1 MSRAFAVVVVAA
13 VLLCT
18 ISARGATID
27 GFKPSPYFEEQTLEL
42 TPDDGV
48 RVVVNAPG
56 DFDPARPT
64 QLVVFALPNGNT
76 IEQTL
81 GCVTTPGM
89 DWHFD
94 IQHVAAQT
102 RMVRRTMSDQNVV
115 VAAVGADT
123 KSWPAWRGKR
133 PDAPSRIRKIVDAI
147 AAKVPGKPLQ
157 IALTCH
163 SGGGA
168 FLFSFIDGGDAIP
181 ANVNRIAWLD
191 AVYAYDDAEHHHGDK
206 LIAWLKGDDSRTMVV
221 ISYDD
226 RNITLNGKKVVSDTG
241 GTYRASHRMIDR
253 FNRDV
258 PLAESRQGDFARFV
272 GLDGRVTFLIHPNPE
287 VKILHTV
294 LVERNG
300 LIEALTLSTPAQ
312 DKWGGEFWG
321 PRAYTSLIQPAPAT
335 RPSKPTTTKAS
346 PVRWSATIQI
356 PPRPANAPGGKAFA
370 ESIADLPPKAREAA
384 VVQEIT
390 RGNIPDFLRKLR
402 PVTTMSGGHTCEVQV
417 MPDYLAIGSDD
428 DFLRMPMTPASAMMI
443 ADAFGFSLTT
453 TKLADAIYEQADVK
467 LEPKPLTEH
476 RDAVQTFAQHNAII
490 EEQRAGK
497 KLGLLVAGIK
507 KDVVITNKLTEKPN
521 KVAIYGWHKPDG
533 KPIQPLYTGHVD
545 WYVDYSHGIRLVSR
559 TETLDGKEVDLF
571 DVLADPQTCAILGED
586 QPITRGAATY
596 DASRE

>member
-1 MSRAFAVVVVAA
+1 MSRAIAFLAPLVV
-13 VLLCT
+13 LTFGLH
-18 ISARGATID
+18 GAPID
-27 GFKPSPYFEEQTLEL
+27 GFKPAPYFEDQMLEL
-42 TPDDGV
+42 TPDEAV
-48 RVVVNAPG
+48 RVLINAPG

-64 QLVVFALPNGNT
+64 QLVIFALPNGNT

-102 RMVRRTMSDQNVV
+102 RLVRKAMPDQNIV

-133 PDAPSRIRKIVDAI
+133 PDAPTRIRKIVDTI
-147 AAKVPGKPLQ
+147 AARIPGKPLT

-168 FLFSFIDGGDAIP
+168 FLFSFIDGGGAIP
-181 ANVNRIAWLD
+181 ANINRIAWLD
-191 AVYAYDDAEHHHGDK
+191 AIYAYDEPEKHHGDK
-206 LIAWLKGDDSRTMVV
+206 LIAWLKGDASRAMVV

-226 RNITLNGKKVVSDTG
+226 RNITLNGKKVVSETG
-241 GTYRASHRMIDR
+241 GTYRSSHRMIDR

-258 PLAESRQGDFARFV
+258 PLAESMQGDFARFA

-287 VKILHTV
+287 LKILHTV

-300 LIEALTLSTPAQ
+300 LIEALTLNTPAQ
-312 DKWGGEFWG
+312 GKWAGQFWG

-335 RPSKPTTTKAS
+335 QPSTSTTKTF
-346 PVRWSATIQI
+346 PTNTSAAIPI

-370 ESIADLPPKAREAA
+370 ESIDDLPPNGREAA
-384 VVQEIT
+384 VVQEVL
-390 RGNIPDFLRKLR
+390 RGNVPAFLRKLH
-402 PVTTMSGGHTCEVQV
+402 PVTLKSGNHTCVVQV
-417 MPDYLAIGSDD
+417 MPDYLAIGSNA

-453 TKLADAIYEQADVK
+453 TKIADAVYEQADVK
-467 LEPKPLTEH
+467 LEPRPLTEN
-476 RDAVQTFAQHNAII
+476 RDAVKTFAQHNRII
-490 EEQRAGK
+490 EEQRGGK
-497 KLGLLVAGIK
+497 SLGALVAGIK
-507 KDVVITNKLTEKPN
+507 KDVVISNRLKEKPN

-545 WYVDYSHGIRLVSR
+545 WYVDYSHGVRLVSQ
-559 TETLDGKEVDLF
+559 TVTLDGQQRDLYE
-571 DVLADPQTCAILGED
+571 VLADPKTCKIVGEGE
-586 QPITRGAATY
+586 PIVRSAATY
-596 DASRE
+596 DQIPR